1 MDRVTSQDGDRVILE
16 RLETPRPKVTLK
28 KNWQSQQKHSTSNTD
43 VLTLWKQGT
52 KREDHAGDQD
62 VTDHSTDAD
71 LAHRTLEHT
80 TSNMD
85 VHTHLG
91 TKGVSMNALLESEAV
106 KEEIAE
112 TSTTAIERI
121 KIGSNKIC
129 IGEDLAKVN
138 MMFSQESSQAI
149 FEMGN
154 VWLIEFLTSR
164 IQCP

>member
-1 MDRVTSQDGDRVILE
+1 MMITQFHRKHFMLLVGNTTKMFFFGHDYQTKSFAMMTYATIPGDCMDRVTSQDGDRVILE

-43 VLTLWKQGT
+43 VLTLWK
-52 KREDHAGDQD
+52 REDHAGDQD

-91 TKGVSMNALLESEAV
+91 TKGVSTNALLESEAV
-106 KEEIAE
+106 KEKIAGDE
-112 TSTTAIERI
+112 YN
-121 KIGSNKIC
+121 SN
-129 IGEDLAKVN
+129 
-138 MMFSQESSQAI
+138 
-149 FEMGN
+149 
-154 VWLIEFLTSR
+154 
-164 IQCP
+164 